1 MNHHIVISIAIILVG
16 CRYLMIAI
24 LGLFPKFQRKSVA
37 NLKKAS
43 SVKNVHLGR
52 SGSVFIPNLT
62 DYTYVY
68 TVNGKEYRYSGHITR
83 SKSNL
88 LPRVILVYVKGF
100 PRHVYP
106 NRFKGTYEWTIGFI
120 YIFFGVLILLL
131 AIKGL

>member
-1 MNHHIVISIAIILVG
+1 MDLHIVISIAIILAG
-16 CRYLMIAI
+16 CRYLIIAI

-43 SVKNVHLGR
+43 SFKNVHLGR
-52 SGSVFIPNLT
+52 GGSVFVPNLT

-68 TVNGKEYRYSGHITR
+68 TVNGKKYRYSGHITR

-88 LPRVILVYVKGF
+88 LPKVILVYVKGF

-106 NRFKGTYEWTIGFI
+106 DRFKGTYEWIMGFFC
-120 YIFFGVLILLL
+120 IFMSILFLL
-131 AIKGL
+131 STKG